1 MSGGV
6 PDGCSPIF
14 LGENPQK
21 YPKVVSRKNICSAAH
36 IRHKKIENREK
47 IRELLP
53 YFKRNGRFPQK
64 IHPNFNFSVP
74 YVCSTANIFM

>member
-21 YPKVVSRKNICSAAH
+21 YPKVVSHKNICSAAH
-36 IRHKKIENREK
+36 IRHKKIENRVKNTGNIVIFEEK
-47 IRELLP
+47 SL
-53 YFKRNGRFPQK
+53 NFPQFL
-64 IHPNFNFSVP
+64 PFFQFFG
-74 YVCSTANIFM
+74 A